1 MSSRTIRTA
10 REYARQNPDTDVE
23 VRYDGGAL
31 ELMKSAFGEADYR
44 PQPEGSLGQRMS
56 KSFAYAFSE
65 GSEAVLI
72 AGSDCPDLSPDLLGE
87 AFARLKRHDL
97 VIGPALDGGYY
108 LIGMK
113 RTRNGLFPADMPW
126 GTASVLE
133 RTLRMARKLK
143 LAVFLLREL
152 EDVDLPEDI
161 ARIRKHPLVEGLL

>member
-1 MSSRTIRTA
+1 MIRTA
-10 REYARQNPDTDVE
+10 REYASQDPDTDVE
-23 VRYDGGAL
+23 VRYDGGAPG
-31 ELMKSAFGEADYR
+31 LMRSAFGEADYR

-56 KSFAYAFSE
+56 ESFAHAFSE

-113 RTRNGLFPADMPW
+113 NARNGLFPADMPW

-133 RTLRMARKLK
+133 RTLRIAGNLK
-143 LAVFLLREL
+143 LVVFLLREL
-152 EDVDLPEDI
+152 EDVDVPGDI
-161 ARIRKHPLVEGLL
+161 ARIRRHPLMEGLL